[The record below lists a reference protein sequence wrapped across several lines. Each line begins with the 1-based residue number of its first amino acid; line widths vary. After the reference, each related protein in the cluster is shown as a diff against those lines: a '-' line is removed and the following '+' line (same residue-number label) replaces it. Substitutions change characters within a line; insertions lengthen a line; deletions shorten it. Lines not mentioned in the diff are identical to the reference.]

1 MPVFFIN
8 EKGSST
14 KPKPKILSYLNKNKA
29 YRTESTTS
37 CEKSWI
43 LDEMDCSVSTKESK
57 EHNLQISLRPHERDS
72 AVI

>member
-1 MPVFFIN
+1 MKKEVLQNQNPRYC
-8 EKGSST
+8 
-14 KPKPKILSYLNKNKA
+14 YLNKNKA

-43 LDEMDCSVSTKESK
+43 LDEMDCSVSTKESE